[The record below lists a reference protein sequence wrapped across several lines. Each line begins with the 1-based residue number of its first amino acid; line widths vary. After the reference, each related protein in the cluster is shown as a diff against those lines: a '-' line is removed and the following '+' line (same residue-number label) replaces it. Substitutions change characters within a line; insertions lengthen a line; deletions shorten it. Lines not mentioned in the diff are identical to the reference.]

1 MESVDFAFME
11 SGRKKM
17 NKYDV
22 ASVLTTYSQQLIRIE
37 DANDTKAIKKQIEKL
52 REDLK
57 DIEKQMFA
65 GRKNWCSLV
74 EVEE

>member
-1 MESVDFAFME
+1 
-11 SGRKKM
+11 M

-57 DIEKQMFA
+57 DIEKQI
-65 GRKNWCSLV
+65 
-74 EVEE
+74 EEEENASTD